1 MPSPPAVA
9 ATAAAEGGVAVSAVS
24 QPSDRRGGR
33 APASALDRADVLAS
47 DDVSERRVP
56 PGVEVKFVCAG
67 NVTSGSLRRSLS
79 SGVFV
84 AVVVAS
90 DSRMGEI
97 ERYGIPN

>member
-1 MPSPPAVA
+1 VSSPPAVA
-9 ATAAAEGGVAVSAVS
+9 AAAAAGRVAVSAVS

-33 APASALDRADVLAS
+33 AAASALDRADVLAS

-56 PGVEVKFVCAG
+56 PGVEVKLVCAG
-67 NVTSGSLRRSLS
+67 NVTSGSLRRSWL

-84 AVVVAS
+84 AVVVTS
-90 DSRMGEI
+90 DSCVREG